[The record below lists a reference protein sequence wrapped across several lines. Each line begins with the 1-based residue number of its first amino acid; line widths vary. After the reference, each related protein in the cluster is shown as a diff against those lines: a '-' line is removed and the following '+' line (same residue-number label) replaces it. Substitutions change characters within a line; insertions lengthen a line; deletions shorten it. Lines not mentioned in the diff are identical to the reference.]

1 MCEAN
6 AVLLKDGRE
15 EMILDNVDQVEVEG
29 DQIRLLNIFGEQKI
43 VTARVKGYNN
53 SDRKVLL
60 EAL

>member
-6 AVLLKDGRE
+6 AFLLKDGRE

>member
-6 AVLLKDGRE
+6 AFLLKNGQE
-15 EMILDNVDQVEVEG
+15 EMVLDNVDQVDVEG
-29 DQIRLLNIFGEQKI
+29 DQIRLLNIFGEQRILK
-43 VTARVKGYNN
+43 ARVKGYNN

>member
-6 AVLLKDGRE
+6 AFLLKDGRE
-15 EMILDNVDQVEVEG
+15 EMVLDNVDQVDVEG

-43 VTARVKGYNN
+43 LKARFKGYNN
-53 SDRKVLL
+53 SDGKVLL

>member
-6 AVLLKDGRE
+6 AFLLKDGRE
-15 EMILDNVDQVEVEG
+15 EMVLDNVDQVEVEG

-43 VTARVKGYNN
+43 VKARVKGYNN

>member
-6 AVLLKDGRE
+6 AFLLKDGRE
-15 EMILDNVDQVEVEG
+15 EMVLDNVDEVEVEG